1 MDTSQI
7 IVILLGIALTLLIP
21 WYFWFAPRERAHA
34 LVGASGFQE
43 VVVTVKGGYTPDVI
57 VVKSGRPVRLTF
69 NRQESSTCSEQVLFP
84 DFNRNAFLPEGQAV
98 SLEFTPETPGE
109 YGFQCQMGML
119 RGKVIVE

>member
-1 MDTSQI
+1 
-7 IVILLGIALTLLIP
+7 
-21 WYFWFAPRERAHA
+21 
-34 LVGASGFQE
+34 
-43 VVVTVKGGYTPDVI
+43 
-57 VVKSGRPVRLTF
+57 
-69 NRQESSTCSEQVLFP
+69 LFP